1 MIRRE
6 MKSPILMENQS
17 NTSLAQV
24 ASFVQ
29 ETMTAAARMYQ
40 DKGRTEY
47 KAELHRA
54 AAAVA
59 MEKTMSKFGFAPS
72 ARNIA
77 VLLGM
82 VDNHSAWRQRFEKAG
97 IFPAKGAAPLGSKTD
112 SLLAE
117 LAEEGVGE

>member
-1 MIRRE
+1 
-6 MKSPILMENQS
+6 
-17 NTSLAQV
+17 
-24 ASFVQ
+24 
-29 ETMTAAARMYQ
+29 MTAAARMYQ

-54 AAAVA
+54 AAALALEKA
-59 MEKTMSKFGFAPS
+59 MGKFKLEPN
-72 ARNIA
+72 ARNLA
-77 VLLGM
+77 TLLGM